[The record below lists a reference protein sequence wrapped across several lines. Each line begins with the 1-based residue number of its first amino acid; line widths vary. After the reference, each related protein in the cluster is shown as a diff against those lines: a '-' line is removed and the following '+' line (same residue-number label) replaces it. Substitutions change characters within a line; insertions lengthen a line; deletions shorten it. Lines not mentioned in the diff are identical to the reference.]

1 MKISLRRGVACKVSR
16 PRMVEID
23 FFAALARSRGDIKI
37 ASENLEGHLLVLF
50 PYKPEAQ
57 GY

>member
-23 FFAALARSRGDIKI
+23 VFAALKLPPGKI
-37 ASENLEGHLLVLF
+37 
-50 PYKPEAQ
+50 
-57 GY
+57 